1 MRHAVSLYIRRRDRN
16 VVTVTVTAV
25 RIADMRTVARAA
37 RMSRW
42 PSMSGMRAPKQ
53 NLGE

>member
-16 VVTVTVTAV
+16 VVTVTAV